1 MNSSEREDLELI
13 RMMGMLSSDEQME
26 IYKSAFDK
34 LPKDQKEHIL
44 NYAERLQTL
53 RNMGILSSYELLFK
67 LGVYHKWHV
76 EPQI

>member
-13 RMMGMLSSDEQME
+13 RMMRMLSSDEQME

-34 LPKDQKEHIL
+34 LPNDQKEHVL
-44 NYAERLQTL
+44 NDAEKLQSF

-67 LGVYHKWHV
+67 LGVHHKRNV
-76 EPQI
+76 EAQI

>member
-13 RMMGMLSSDEQME
+13 RMMRMLSSDEQME

-44 NYAERLQTL
+44 NDAEKLQSF

-67 LGVYHKWHV
+67 LGNFIKRHV
-76 EPQI
+76 EAQI